1 MSTDKNT
8 IGVTQENRE
17 FLDEVI
23 AKQLFNDQIDAAKL
37 GLSLAIR
44 EGVEAG
50 EASGVDTKWNVGS
63 FDKDGH
69 VRSVLTAL
77 YPDVTTSY
85 RLAEH
90 LINRGLVLLKTH
102 LLANPDL
109 DITKLQESISTSN
122 PG

>member
-1 MSTDKNT
+1 MSTDKTT

-23 AKQLFNDQIDAAKL
+23 EKRLFNEELDAAKL

-63 FDKDGH
+63 FDKDGQL
-69 VRSVLTAL
+69 RGVLLAL
-77 YPDVTTSY
+77 YPEVTTPI

-90 LINRGLVLLKTH
+90 LMNRGLVLLKAH
-102 LLANPDL
+102 LASNPDL
-109 DITKLQESISTSN
+109 DITKLQQAVAAKK
-122 PG
+122 